1 MGGILSAAAFVYFI
15 VLALQHK
22 STFPPGIFSPRI
34 LLIILGMAII
44 YLVIIFLNG
53 WIWHLLLVGSGGT
66 EKFLDSVI
74 IFVQAQFAKYIPGNI
89 AQHLGRVA
97 LARAYGMHIPRV
109 LFSMAME
116 VAWMILSASSLG
128 VVTLL
133 FLGASDLGVS
143 SFTPSVWQLLFIGIA
158 AIALPIIGVVVLDR
172 WRPAWLK
179 KLYLE
184 GEFKRPGSITLF
196 VVFLVDILSLATVG
210 WMADG
215 LAAGIFHA
223 PQRHILSSI
232 GIYAIA
238 WVVGFLTPG
247 APAGIGIREVI
258 LATAYTRLY
267 GESAALG
274 VTLSLRMITMIGD
287 ALAFIIGVTGSAF
300 LRSSRKR
307 PA

>member
-1 MGGILSAAAFVYFI
+1 
-15 VLALQHK
+15 
-22 STFPPGIFSPRI
+22 
-34 LLIILGMAII
+34 MAII